1 MQKHYIL
8 TLDPTAKYEWDRC
21 TLRDPM
27 TAARPD
33 LAQLVRDA
41 VGEASGNYLVA
52 IKLEVEVLEQTAVVA
67 EEGPVTRRGEAREV
81 RVASSV
87 ELPTSN
93 PATEPP
99 TLPAERPIAVRF
111 RNGETPKRSGEPSR
125 PVEAPNSPP
134 NHHLAAV

>member
-33 LAQLVRDA
+33 LAELVRDA

-52 IKLEVEVLEQTAVVA
+52 IKLDVQVLERTPIVTEDMPPVA
-67 EEGPVTRRGEAREV
+67 YRHHPE
-81 RVASSV
+81 
-87 ELPTSN
+87 
-93 PATEPP
+93 
-99 TLPAERPIAVRF
+99 ERPVAPVDRSGDRPAAVRF
-111 RNGETPKRSGEPSR
+111 RDGEIPKRVVEAPR
-125 PVEAPNSPP
+125 PVEVPSPTP

>member
-52 IKLEVEVLEQTAVVA
+52 IKLEVGVLERTPVVA
-67 EEGPVTRRGEAREV
+67 EDL
-81 RVASSV
+81 
-87 ELPTSN
+87 LPTARRPHSEER
-93 PATEPP
+93 PVVPVER
-99 TLPAERPIAVRF
+99 PAERPTAARF
-111 RNGETPKRSGEPSR
+111 RDGETPKRAVEAPR
-125 PVEAPNSPP
+125 PVEVPSQPP

>member
-27 TAARPD
+27 TAAHPD

-52 IKLEVEVLEQTAVVA
+52 IKLEVDVLERTPVLAEDLRPTARRPHPEERPVV
-67 EEGPVTRRGEAREV
+67 PVER
-81 RVASSV
+81 
-87 ELPTSN
+87 
-93 PATEPP
+93 
-99 TLPAERPIAVRF
+99 PAERLTAARF
-111 RNGETPKRSGEPSR
+111 RDGETPKRI
-125 PVEAPNSPP
+125 VEAPHPVEVPSPPP
-134 NHHLAAV
+134 NHQLAAV

>member
-33 LAQLVRDA
+33 LAELVREA
-41 VGEASGNYLVA
+41 VGEDSGNYLVA
-52 IKLEVEVLEQTAVVA
+52 IKLDVEVLERTPLVA
-67 EEGPVTRRGEAREV
+67 ED
-81 RVASSV
+81 
-87 ELPTSN
+87 L
-93 PATEPP
+93 PP
-99 TLPAERPIAVRF
+99 TVRRNHLEERPVVPVDRPAAARF
-111 RNGETPKRSGEPSR
+111 RDGEVPKQRVVEASR
-125 PVEAPNSPP
+125 PVEVPSPTP